1 MLPKELR
8 DAIKPVLKLS
18 NNVGV
23 TRNVSALSELAAK
36 LWLPSMTELCGEQ
49 PPNTFS
55 KEYQWLSPLY
65 NKEGKEYQLYRELKV
80 SPCTNNKRMV
90 RTWSGKKACWWERTV
105 SPDTSEGE
113 GRLCINRVGA
123 DGNVYSHATPARKP
137 AEKTCVIPGFCI

>member
-1 MLPKELR
+1 M
-8 DAIKPVLKLS
+8 
-18 NNVGV
+18 
-23 TRNVSALSELAAK
+23 AL
-36 LWLPSMTELCGEQ
+36 
-49 PPNTFS
+49 
-55 KEYQWLSPLY
+55 PLY
-65 NKEGKEYQLYRELKV
+65 SKEGKEYQLYRELKV

-123 DGNVYSHATPARKP
+123 GGNVYSHATPARKP

>member
-18 NNVGV
+18 SNVGV
-23 TRNVSALSELAAK
+23 TRNVSTLSELAAK
-36 LWLPSMTELCGEQ
+36 LWLPSITELRGEQ

-55 KEYQWLSPLY
+55 QEYQWLSPLY
-65 NKEGKEYQLYRELKV
+65 SKEGKEYQLYRELKV